1 MSNEINP
8 EIMYKIHQITEY
20 SNNRIS
26 EYNNYGHQL
35 DKLYDD
41 IEAGKF
47 GEDAKTGS
55 WYLWIKA
62 IKDANPKPENL
73 DTLKAELQ
81 ELLDNEE

>member
-8 EIMYKIHQITEY
+8 EIMYKIHQISEY
-20 SNNRIS
+20 SNNRMS

-81 ELLDNEE
+81 ELLNNEE

>member
-35 DKLYDD
+35 DKLYND

-62 IKDANPKPENL
+62 IKEANPKPENL
-73 DTLKAELQ
+73 ETLKAELQ
-81 ELLDNEE
+81 ELLNNEE

>member
-20 SNNRIS
+20 SNNRVS

>member
-8 EIMYKIHQITEY
+8 EIMYKIHQISEY

-26 EYNNYGHQL
+26 EYNHYGHQL

-41 IEAGKF
+41 IKAGKF

-55 WYLWIKA
+55 WYLWIKG

-73 DTLKAELQ
+73 AQLMAELQ

>member
-8 EIMYKIHQITEY
+8 EIMYKIHQISEY
-20 SNNRIS
+20 SNNRMS

-35 DKLYDD
+35 DKLYND

-55 WYLWIKA
+55 WYG
-62 IKDANPKPENL
+62 
-73 DTLKAELQ
+73 LKALKMQ
-81 ELLDNEE
+81 IQNLKI